1 VAVDR
6 VLKRYEKARVMNDD
20 QGGGFDTRYELSMK
34 EKMEEWKRIYYKV
47 YLVRLTVLVHGM
59 YANGAS
65 AMKGKLEISPRIWEL
80 LHSATWRGCSG

>member
-47 YLVRLTVLVHGM
+47 YL
-59 YANGAS
+59 
-65 AMKGKLEISPRIWEL
+65 GKLEISPRIWEL